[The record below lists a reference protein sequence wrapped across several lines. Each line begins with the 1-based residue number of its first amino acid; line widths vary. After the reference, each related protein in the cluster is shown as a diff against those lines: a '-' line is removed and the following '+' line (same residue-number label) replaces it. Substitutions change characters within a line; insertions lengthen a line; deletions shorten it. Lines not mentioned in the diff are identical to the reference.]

1 MPRGERRAVTVQ
13 GITVNAV
20 AAGLPGQACGIR
32 KGDQVLSVNGIPVA
46 DETDFRFG
54 TAQQVS
60 HVMVRRNRNVISLK
74 LLRPHNTETG
84 VTFAD
89 AGIAWCSNHCIFCFI
104 DQMPPGLRA
113 SLYVKDE
120 DVMHSFVN
128 GNYVTLAAMTRAR
141 LGRLCRLGL
150 SPLYVSVHATDHAVR
165 QRMLGN
171 RNIGDIMDQ
180 LTFLERN
187 GIRFHAQIVVCPGF
201 NDGPVLTR
209 TILDLCGFAKGLLSV
224 AVVPVGLTK
233 YQNRVLKPV
242 GRDEAQRICSEVAAL
257 GDSDLRRIGR
267 RRVFCAD
274 ELFIAAGL
282 PMPPGRYYEEYPQL
296 ENGVGLVRRLLDEWR
311 TAKRALA
318 AGRTTRR
325 NAARARPVLLVTS
338 ESAYPYIARFAG
350 ELPEFF
356 PCLQIL
362 AIAAK
367 NDFFGGHVTIAGLLT
382 AADIIR
388 AVKKTGC
395 RGARVILPG
404 VVLNRFGHTLDGYS
418 LKRIG
423 TTLGAA
429 VSAAGSISELV
440 RLL

>member
-1 MPRGERRAVTVQ
+1 MTAQGLTVKSV
-13 GITVNAV
+13 I
-20 AAGLPGQACGIR
+20 AGLPGRACGIR
-32 KGDQVLSVNGIPVA
+32 KGDEVISVNGVPVA
-46 DETDFRFG
+46 DETDFRFE

-60 HVMVRRNRNVISLK
+60 RIVVRRNRHVISL
-74 LLRPHNTETG
+74 LLFRPHSTETG

-89 AGIAWCSNHCIFCFI
+89 AGIARCSNRCIFCFI

-128 GNYVTLAAMTRAR
+128 GNYVTLAAMTPSR
-141 LGRLCRLGL
+141 LHRLCRLGL

-171 RNIGDIMDQ
+171 RRIGVIMDQ
-180 LTFLERN
+180 LGYLEKN
-187 GIRFHAQIVVCPGF
+187 GLRFHAQIVVCPGF
-201 NDGPVLTR
+201 NDGAVLSR
-209 TILDLCGFAKGLLSV
+209 TVLDLCGFAKGLLSV

-233 YQNRVLKPV
+233 YQNRLLKPV
-242 GRDEAQRICSEVAAL
+242 GRDVARRICSEVAAL
-257 GDSDLRRIGR
+257 GGRDLRRAGR

-282 PMPPGRYYEEYPQL
+282 PLPPARYYEEYPQL

-318 AGRTTRR
+318 AGRTIRR
-325 NAARARPVLLVTS
+325 NAARARQVLLVTS
-338 ESAYPYIARFAG
+338 ESAYPYVARIAG
-350 ELPEFF
+350 ELPEVV
-356 PCLQIL
+356 PRLQIRT
-362 AIAAK
+362 IAAK
-367 NDFFGGHVTIAGLLT
+367 NEFFGGHVTVAGLLT
-382 AADIIR
+382 AADIMR
-388 AVKKTGC
+388 AARKAGC
-395 RGARVILPG
+395 RGSRVILPG
-404 VVLNRFGHTLDGYS
+404 IVLNRFGHTLDGYS
-418 LKRIG
+418 LRRIG

>member
-1 MPRGERRAVTVQ
+1 VTPQ
-13 GITVNAV
+13 GLVVNSV
-20 AAGLPGQACGIR
+20 APGLPGRACGIR
-32 KGDQVLSVNGIPVA
+32 KGDEVISVNGAPVA

-60 HVMVRRNRNVISLK
+60 RIVVRRNRNVISLE

-84 VTFAD
+84 VSFAD
-89 AGIAWCSNHCIFCFI
+89 AGVARCSNHCIFCFI

-120 DVMHSFVN
+120 DVMHSFIN
-128 GNYVTLAAMTRAR
+128 GNYVTLTAMTPAR
-141 LGRLCRLGL
+141 LGRICRLGL
-150 SPLYVSVHATDHAVR
+150 SPLYVSVHATNHAVR

-171 RNIGDIMDQ
+171 RNIGVIMDQ
-180 LTFLERN
+180 LGFLEKN
-187 GIRFHAQIVVCPGF
+187 GVRFHAQIVVCPGF
-201 NDGPVLTR
+201 NDGQVLTR

-233 YQNRVLKPV
+233 YQNRILRPV
-242 GRDEAQRICSEVAAL
+242 GRAQARRIYSEVAIL
-257 GDSDLRRIGR
+257 SDRDMRRTGR

-282 PMPPGRYYEEYPQL
+282 PIPPRRYYEEYPQL
-296 ENGVGLVRRLLDEWR
+296 ENGVGLVRRLLNEWS
-311 TAKRALA
+311 AVKRMLSH
-318 AGRTTRR
+318 TRMDCCKQSR
-325 NAARARPVLLVTS
+325 VRSVLLVTS
-338 ESAYPYIARFAG
+338 ESAQPYIARIAE
-350 ELPEFF
+350 ELPRFL
-356 PCLQIL
+356 PGLQIREV
-362 AIAAK
+362 AVK
-367 NDFFGGHVTIAGLLT
+367 NEFFGGHVSVAGLLT

-388 AVKKTGC
+388 AVRKTGG
-395 RGARVILPG
+395 RGERVILPG
-404 VVLNRFGHTLDGYS
+404 IVLNRFGHTLDGYS

-423 TTLGAA
+423 TTLGAV